1 VSSGTG
7 AGASTDRTVGSD
19 HVTLSI
25 AFPVPVGVG
34 TGHATSSIVFPVP
47 VDVGTGH
54 ATPSIVF
61 PVPVGVGTGHVTLS
75 IVFPVPVVDVGTGHV
90 TLSIVFPVPVSG
102 GHARRGTSRA
112 TTGRR
117 RTTDRG
123 SRAAETGNS
132 FRLNGKSL
140 S

>member
-1 VSSGTG
+1 MSSGTG

-25 AFPVPVGVG
+25 AFPVPV
-34 TGHATSSIVFPVP
+34 
-47 VDVGTGH
+47 DVGTGH
-54 ATPSIVF
+54 ATPSIAF
-61 PVPVGVGTGHVTLS
+61 PVPVG
-75 IVFPVPVVDVGTGHV
+75 VGTGHV

-123 SRAAETGNS
+123 SRAAEMGNS
-132 FRLNGKSL
+132 FRVNGKSL